1 MPKKQEKIKSMTL
14 SEIKKV
20 TTEIFNN
27 SNQRIEYRKKGKL
40 YDSRQFIAAIHE
52 EYFITCESIYS
63 KRFSATLF
71 ESLLW
76 AKAIPSKAEA
86 TRSVQEY
93 YKRNKNHIDNLLI
106 DKIVLQRAQLIYNN
120 EGLALLEKAKEE
132 FKKNREERM
141 RKAYITKRRAIL
153 LNKITNLDKYTDC
166 IKSKTGSEKF
176 AVLCKEMIALI
187 SQ

>member
-1 MPKKQEKIKSMTL
+1 MAKNRKKIKSMTL
-14 SEIKKV
+14 AEIKRCV
-20 TTEIFNN
+20 TEIFNN

-40 YDSRQFIAAIHE
+40 YDSCQFVVAIHE
-52 EYFITCESIYS
+52 EYFITCESTLS

-76 AKAIPSKAEA
+76 VKAIPSKAEE

-93 YKRNKNHIDNLLI
+93 YKRNKDQIDNLLV

-132 FKKNREERM
+132 IKKNREERK
-141 RKAYITKRRAIL
+141 RKTHITKRRAIL
-153 LNKITNLDKYTDC
+153 LNKITNLNEYADC
-166 IKSKTGSEKF
+166 INNKTDSEKF

-187 SQ
+187 S